1 MRIDY
6 ATDKSTLII
15 TLVIYLSYMLRR
27 MCLGEIV
34 YIGIIMGKLEQV
46 VWMLLGNSFS
56 ISEGKSKSTLLILS
70 FKLIRRCSRN

>member
-6 ATDKSTLII
+6 ARDKYALII
-15 TLVIYLSYMLRR
+15 TSVICLSYMLRR

-46 VWMLLGNSFS
+46 V
-56 ISEGKSKSTLLILS
+56 
-70 FKLIRRCSRN
+70 

>member
-6 ATDKSTLII
+6 ATDKSTFII

-46 VWMLLGNSFS
+46 V
-56 ISEGKSKSTLLILS
+56 
-70 FKLIRRCSRN
+70 